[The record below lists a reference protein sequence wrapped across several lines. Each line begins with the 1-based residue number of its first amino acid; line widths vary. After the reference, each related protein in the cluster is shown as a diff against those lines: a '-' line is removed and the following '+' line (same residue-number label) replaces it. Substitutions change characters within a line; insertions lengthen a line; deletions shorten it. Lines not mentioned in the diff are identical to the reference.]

1 MYFIAMRI
9 NIILSLFAFSFLLG
23 GVNNLVNSD
32 SVAWT
37 GGQRVLPKPE
47 GWPTL
52 TIGQGVTA
60 GVKHAGEQAKAHWG
74 LVLVA
79 LGILAAGI
87 TWKRYGSRPRGA
99 AFRWVKSW
107 WRVVFA
113 AMFLAAAWP
122 KFADPRGFA
131 DLVAQYQF
139 LPEFFVNPFSIWLPA
154 FEITVGLA
162 LLLLPRE
169 KESTALLGLLMVMFI
184 VALAQALYRGL
195 GIACGCFDLAGAT
208 DAGESW
214 FALLRDIVLL
224 IPIWWMWR
232 RGEDRALWKI

>member
-9 NIILSLFAFSFLLG
+9 QLLLSLFAFSLLLG
-23 GVNNLVNSD
+23 GINNAVNPD
-32 SVAWT
+32 GVAWS
-37 GGQRVLPKPE
+37 GSPRVLPKPE

-52 TIGQGVTA
+52 SMAQGVQA
-60 GVKHAGEQAKAHWG
+60 GVKHAGEQARAHAG
-74 LVLVA
+74 LLLGALAVLVGGWVV
-79 LGILAAGI
+79 LRLRGRAG
-87 TWKRYGSRPRGA
+87 
-99 AFRWVKSW
+99 FRWTKSW

-113 AMFLAAAWP
+113 AMFLTAAVP
-122 KFADPRGFA
+122 KFLDPHGFA
-131 DLVAQYQF
+131 MLVAQYQM
-139 LPEFFVNPFSIWLPA
+139 LPEFSVNLFSVWLPA

-162 LLLLPRE
+162 LLLLPHE

-184 VALAQALYRGL
+184 AALAQALYRGL

-224 IPIWWMWR
+224 VPIAWMWFR
-232 RGEDRALWKI
+232 AEHRALWKL